1 MKKDI
6 LQLLAFLL
14 IGTALSCMCYYWL
27 QCVFAAGIISGFT
40 AAIILLATV
49 GKIQARRVG
58 KNIEKRMRDYIATN

>member
-1 MKKDI
+1 MKKEI
-6 LQLLAFLL
+6 LQLIAFLL
-14 IGTALSCMCYYWL
+14 VGTALTCACYYWL
-27 QCVFAAGIISGFT
+27 HWAFAAGIISGFT